1 MKAGRLSAEAKTTKN
16 SMKAKAIFLM
26 AILLLKGTCG
36 GEMTA
41 EQVAAFDK
49 EWERSKQL
57 AILYYPD
64 SDKKE
69 TPLRKKMVEMMMR
82 LDDADDPLFNTPNH
96 LFVLTVMAASELG
109 IKPVKSFFS
118 DANSE
123 LPTTVDPSDPQLP
136 PSANGKAPKYVT
148 PQQIKV
154 YWYNQLPTPSTMDRD
169 FYRAKEARENFVAAV
184 KAGRYDLA
192 AEKAAARFNKQEALK
207 FGDNERATL
216 CEAELARIA
225 QQEADVANKRN
236 QQKIE
241 HRQQEIERKQREIE
255 YEQQS
260 AKFRENRQRFK
271 DFADE

>member
-1 MKAGRLSAEAKTTKN
+1 MKTGRLSGDAKQQN
-16 SMKAKAIFLM
+16 SMKTKAIFLM

-41 EQVAAFDK
+41 EQIAAFDK
-49 EWERSKQL
+49 EWARSRQL

-82 LDDADDPLFNTPNH
+82 LDEADDPLFNTPNH

-109 IKPVKSFFS
+109 IKPAKPFFS
-118 DANSE
+118 DNQESSG
-123 LPTTVDPSDPQLP
+123 TVDPSEPQLP

-271 DFADE
+271 DFSDE